1 MWSCT
6 TVNDIRVQRTRLEV
20 WSKSQSVRFFL
31 SSAAT
36 MNTGLLKDWLPDIS
50 CSGKGALDRKWLRYN
65 LLWKNKCLVL
75 ECKMETPLHK
85 LSLMDTKLKFNW
97 EFPVLVTKRCNKTN
111 KKTPPK
117 KKKTTS
123 LNKIQSPC
131 GYNNWG
137 KKNHPVKIH
146 AFKWIEN
153 IMKT

>member
-1 MWSCT
+1 MQQNKQKNT
-6 TVNDIRVQRTRLEV
+6 T
-20 WSKSQSVRFFL
+20 
-31 SSAAT
+31 
-36 MNTGLLKDWLPDIS
+36 
-50 CSGKGALDRKWLRYN
+50 
-65 LLWKNKCLVL
+65 
-75 ECKMETPLHK
+75 
-85 LSLMDTKLKFNW
+85 
-97 EFPVLVTKRCNKTN
+97 
-111 KKTPPK
+111 K